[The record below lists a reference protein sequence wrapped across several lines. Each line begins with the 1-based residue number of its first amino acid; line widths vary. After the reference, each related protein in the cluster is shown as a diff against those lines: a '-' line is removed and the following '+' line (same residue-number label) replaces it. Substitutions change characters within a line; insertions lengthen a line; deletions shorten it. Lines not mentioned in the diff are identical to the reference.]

1 MAFLDK
7 LNHFASAATEKATG
21 AIEIGKL
28 NIKLNAEEKRIDEA
42 SNRMGAC
49 LLRLLDAGQAHDD
62 EAIMALYEEIKL
74 ARSSIAA
81 IYAELSL
88 LSGNIICPSC
98 TTNNPPNSK
107 YCRECGSKLL
117 PPQVEEEIAQT
128 VHVLCPSCGA
138 AVGTE
143 EHFCTQCGAKLN

>member
-7 LNHFASAATEKATG
+7 LNHLASAATEKASG

-42 SNRMGAC
+42 TSQIGSC
-49 LLRLLDAGQAHDD
+49 LLRLLDAGQPHND
-62 EAIMALYEEIKL
+62 EAIMALYEEIKS
-74 ARSSIAA
+74 ARSTIAS

-88 LSGNIICPSC
+88 LSGNIVCPGC

-107 YCRECGSKLL
+107 FCRECGSKLAA
-117 PPQVEEEIAQT
+117 PEAAEEIET
-128 VHVLCPSCGA
+128 VHILCPSCGA
-138 AVGTE
+138 LVGTE
-143 EHFCTQCGAKLN
+143 EHFCTQCGTKLN